1 MSERISAFFSY
12 GFRPFFLFAGLYAV
26 LAMAAWMAWIGLYA
40 GQTQALWIRTDFPPV
55 QWHAHEMLFGYAAAA
70 LAGFLLTATPGWTGE
85 KPVSGLPL
93 ALLAGLW
100 LLGRGAVWFSAT
112 LSPSL
117 VAAMDLAF
125 WVFLLF
131 LVFKTLKGGAF
142 RHVVFFVILGLL
154 TAANG
159 MVHLQHLGLT
169 DNTMQAAHL
178 LALDS
183 YIVLIVVIGG
193 RIVPSFTRNALR
205 REGDADPLPLG
216 DWPRVFIDRGA
227 MVLTLALLVADLAA
241 PGASIVGWIAIA
253 AAIANGVRLA
263 GWKGWRILDQPILW
277 IVHLGYLWLVVGL
290 ALKGYANLS
299 DAYSETTALHVLT
312 VGAIGSM
319 TLGIMT
325 RAGLAHTG
333 RPLQAPPAIT
343 VAYVILSLATIFRVA
358 GPMWWPEYYNAAMM
372 AAGAG
377 WCLTFAIFVGVFW
390 PILTRPRVGSEA

>member
-1 MSERISAFFSY
+1 MSERVSAFFSY
-12 GFRPFFLFAGLYAV
+12 GFRPFFLFAGLYAI

-40 GQTQALWIRTDFPPV
+40 GQTQALWIRTDFPPF
-55 QWHAHEMLFGYAAAA
+55 QWHAHEMLFGYAGAT
-70 LAGFLLTATPGWTGE
+70 LAGFLLTATPGWTGK

-100 LLGRGAVWFSAT
+100 LLGRAAVWFSST

-125 WVFLLF
+125 WVFLLY

-154 TAANG
+154 TGANG
-159 MVHLQHLGLT
+159 MVHLQHLGLS
-169 DNTMQAAHL
+169 DDTMQAAHL
-178 LALDS
+178 LALDT

-205 REGDADPLPLG
+205 RDGDADPLPPR
-216 DWPRVFIDRGA
+216 DWLDRSA
-227 MVLTLALLVADLAA
+227 MVLTLSLLIADLAA
-241 PGASIVGWIAIA
+241 PGASIVGWTAIA
-253 AAIANGVRLA
+253 AATANGVRLA

-290 ALKGYANLS
+290 ALKGYAVLS
-299 DAYSETTALHVLT
+299 EDFSETTALHVLT

-325 RAGLAHTG
+325 RAGLGHTG
-333 RPLQAPPAIT
+333 RSLQVPPAIT
-343 VAYVILSLATIFRVA
+343 VAYVILSLATIFRIA
-358 GPMWWPEYYNAAMM
+358 GPLWWPEYYNTAMM
-372 AAGAG
+372 AAGAS
-377 WCLTFAIFVGVFW
+377 WCLAFAIFTWVFW
-390 PILTRPRVGSEA
+390 PILTRPRVGGEA